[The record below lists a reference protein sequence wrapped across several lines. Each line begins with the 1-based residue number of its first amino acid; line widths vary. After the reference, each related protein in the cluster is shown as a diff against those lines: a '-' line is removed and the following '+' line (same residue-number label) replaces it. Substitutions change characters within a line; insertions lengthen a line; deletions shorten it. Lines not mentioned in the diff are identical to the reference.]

1 MKFGDVLRELLEERE
16 ITQKQLAKDLNIAP
30 STLGNYIRNIREP
43 DFEILKTF
51 ASYFEVST
59 DYLLNYSPEY
69 KKSLTQ
75 EEQTLLHIF
84 QALTTQQQEIYTEQG
99 KAFIKQNQ
107 KNKKNLI
114 ILYNRKT
121 PANCHKNSPLSHSI
135 K

>member
-43 DFEILKTF
+43 DFEILKTL

-107 KNKKNLI
+107 KNKKKPNNTLQ
-114 ILYNRKT
+114 
-121 PANCHKNSPLSHSI
+121 
-135 K
+135 